1 MKKTSPP
8 HNESAIYRLI
18 LETRQL
24 FHVLAQA
31 SSELNREAGIT
42 ASMRAVM
49 ETLYPNAE
57 LTVPAIAR
65 RKNVTRQHIQQIV
78 NELLRLG
85 QAETRENPSHKRSQL
100 IALSPT
106 GVEQFK
112 QVLTREK
119 KVLQLL
125 AQEFDADQI
134 ATASET
140 LGSLRVYFDS
150 TAWQKA
156 LKSLPD

>member
-1 MKKTSPP
+1 MKKTPPP
-8 HNESAIYRLI
+8 HNESGIYRLI

-49 ETLYPNAE
+49 ETLYPNSE

-65 RKNVTRQHIQQIV
+65 TKNVTRQHIQQIV

-85 QAETRENPSHKRSQL
+85 LAETRENPSHKRSQL
-100 IALSPT
+100 IVLTPNGAD
-106 GVEQFK
+106 QFK
-112 QVLTREK
+112 QILAREK

-125 AQEFDADQI
+125 AQEFDADRI
-134 ATASET
+134 ATANET
-140 LGSLRVYFDS
+140 LGSLRAYFDS
-150 TAWQKA
+150 PAWQKA
-156 LKSLPD
+156 LKSLTD